1 MEEQNIQ
8 EFQWASEEIEKLYKM
23 VNKIYSVI
31 LMNRFPYI
39 KRLEIDKE
47 SFNNVFTKEED
58 SFFSY
63 DDVDVHMCADFMSP
77 EYRNDE
83 QMEKEK
89 KRGGIGDTMG
99 KIWKDTFLLTGTNL
113 LNKRKLYP
121 RLVLNKSS
129 FCKDY
134 QEFTVDD

>member
-8 EFQWASEEIEKLYKM
+8 EFQWASEEVEKLYKM
-23 VNKIYSVI
+23 VNKVYSVI

-39 KRLEIDKE
+39 KRLEVDKE

-58 SFFSY
+58 NFFSY

-99 KIWKDTFLLTGTNL
+99 KIWKDTLLLTGTNL
-113 LNKRKLYP
+113 LNNRKLYP

-134 QEFTVDD
+134 QEFTVDN